1 MRKTSCVLFEQDVGF
16 VANPLSLPKITI
28 GGLRRCPLLILL
40 SAMSISEVQPIIPTH
55 VLSRRNI
62 GKCRRTSLSPEPAKI
77 RYLSIFFVRRQEVV
91 AGRTLMLCVIRL
103 LASFEWPIVSNG
115 SCKLRPVFRGFE
127 YQLSSNLRYMIT
139 GCRDKS
145 KSGVWRMIRQ
155 WPIKLLSFINNRPF
169 GRPVLYI

>member
-16 VANPLSLPKITI
+16 VAILSLYRNNDWGSSQMPTSHST
-28 GGLRRCPLLILL
+28 LRHEHFRSSTYHPHPRLIA
-40 SAMSISEVQPIIPTH
+40 SKY
-55 VLSRRNI
+55 I

-77 RYLSIFFVRRQEVV
+77 RYLSIFFVRRPEVV
-91 AGRTLMLCVIRL
+91 AGRTLMLCAIRL

-115 SCKLRPVFRGFE
+115 SCKLRSVFRGFE

-145 KSGVWRMIRQ
+145 KFGVWRMIRQ